1 MRKVV
6 VVGCG
11 NVGITYVSNIIAT
24 KGIVNE
30 IVLIDIDRDKI
41 LGDVMDFNHA
51 AVVYNNNISIK
62 AGTYKD
68 CFNADI
74 VVIAAGYN
82 QEVGQS
88 RLDLISKNKIILED
102 ITKKIMQSGFDGIII
117 VATNPVDIMCYVV
130 KNASNLSANRV
141 IGTGTMLD
149 TDRIKFLLS
158 QKIKVST
165 ENIHA
170 YVLGEHGDSSFAVWS
185 KSSIGMVPIKETVS
199 DEDLDIIE
207 TESKN
212 LAYKIIKYK
221 GYTNYGI
228 AMCLHKLTKAILNDE
243 NVVLNV
249 SSYIDWIYISMPSVI
264 GRDGVKGI
272 MKINFN
278 EEEEAKYNISKEVIR
293 EAINSMEVEEDVDR
307 Y

>member
-11 NVGITYVSNIIAT
+11 NVGMAYVSNLVST
-24 KGIVNE
+24 KGLVKE
-30 IVLIDIDRDKI
+30 IVLIDKDRDKI
-41 LGDVMDFNHA
+41 LGDAMDLSHA
-51 AVVYNNNISIK
+51 SVVYNNNVTIK

-74 VVIAAGYN
+74 VVITAGFN
-82 QEVGQS
+82 QEKGQS
-88 RLDLISKNKIILED
+88 RLDLISKNKRIIED
-102 ITKKIMQSGFDGIII
+102 ITREIMISGFDGIIL
-117 VATNPVDIMCYVV
+117 VATNPVDVMCQVV
-130 KNASNLSANRV
+130 KNVSNLNSNRV

-149 TDRIKFLLS
+149 TDRIKYLLS
-158 QKIKVST
+158 QKIKVNT

-185 KSSIGMVPIKETVS
+185 RSTIGMVPIKETVS

-207 TESKN
+207 TEARN

-221 GYTNYGI
+221 GYTNYGVG
-228 AMCLHKLTKAILNDE
+228 MCLHKLTKAILNDE

-249 SSYIDWIYISMPSVI
+249 SSPVDGIYISMPSVI
-264 GRDGVKGI
+264 GKDGIKGT
-272 MKINFN
+272 MKIEFTA
-278 EEEEAKYNISKEVIR
+278 EEELKFNNSKEVIK
-293 EAINSMEVEEDVDR
+293 EAINSLEE
-307 Y
+307 

>member
-11 NVGITYVSNIIAT
+11 NVGMAYVNNLIAT
-24 KGIVNE
+24 KGLVNE
-30 IVLIDIDRDKI
+30 IVLIDSDRDKI
-41 LGDVMDFNHA
+41 LGDAMDLSHA
-51 AVVYNNNISIK
+51 SIVYNNNISIK
-62 AGTYKD
+62 AGNYKD

-74 VVIAAGYN
+74 VVIAAGFN
-82 QEVGQS
+82 QEKGQS
-88 RLDLISKNKIILED
+88 RLDLISKNKRIVED
-102 ITKKIMQSGFDGIII
+102 IVREVMVSGFDGIII
-117 VATNPVDIMCYVV
+117 VATNPVDVMCYVV
-130 KNASNLSANRV
+130 KSVSNLNNNRI

-149 TDRIKFLLS
+149 TDRIKYLLS
-158 QKIKVST
+158 QKIKVNS

-185 KSSIGMVPIKETVS
+185 KSYIGMVPIKDTVS

-207 TESKN
+207 TEAKN

-221 GYTNYGI
+221 GYTNYGV

-249 SSYIDWIYISMPSVI
+249 SSPVDGIYISMPSVI
-264 GRDGVKGI
+264 GRDGIKGT
-272 MKINFN
+272 MRVDFTP
-278 EEEEAKYNISKEVIR
+278 EEEIKYNNSKEVIR
-293 EAINSMEVEEDVDR
+293 EAIDSLEE
-307 Y
+307 